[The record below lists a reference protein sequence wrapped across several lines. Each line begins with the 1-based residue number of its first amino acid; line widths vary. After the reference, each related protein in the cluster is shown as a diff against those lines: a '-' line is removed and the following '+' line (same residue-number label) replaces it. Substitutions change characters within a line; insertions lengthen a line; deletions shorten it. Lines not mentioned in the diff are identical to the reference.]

1 MIRVKRKMSFP
12 VRRMVFE
19 VRVMILE
26 QTKTTQTLNLDK
38 HLFETEEEQHF
49 P

>member
-1 MIRVKRKMSFP
+1 MSFP

-26 QTKTTQTLNLDK
+26 QAKTTQTLTLDK
-38 HLFETEEEQHF
+38 HLFETKEEQHF